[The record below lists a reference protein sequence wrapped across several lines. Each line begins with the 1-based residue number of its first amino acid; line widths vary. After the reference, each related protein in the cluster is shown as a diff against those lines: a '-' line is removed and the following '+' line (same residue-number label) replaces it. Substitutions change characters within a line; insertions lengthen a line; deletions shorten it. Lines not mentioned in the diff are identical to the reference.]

1 VKLAEAAPLAGGPG
15 ADRMF
20 GITGDDTLWAQDL
33 EADLVQGGPGDD
45 VCNIDEVD
53 VKRICESGSV
63 IVS

>member
-1 VKLAEAAPLAGGPG
+1 
-15 ADRMF
+15 MF
-20 GITGDDTLWAQDL
+20 GITGNDTLWAQDL

-53 VKRICESGSV
+53 VKRLCESGSV